1 MSALT
6 ANPTIGIYEKALAP
20 GTWLEM
26 LSSADRAGY
35 DFMEISVDESSARM
49 ARLEWDA
56 GQRAEL
62 REAIEETGV
71 RVPTLCLSGHR
82 KYGLGS
88 REPEVR
94 EHAQRILQKAIRLAD
109 GVGIRVIQVAG
120 YFAYYEEPDPGARAR
135 YIEGLAAG
143 ASEAGRYGVMLAVE
157 NIDTADVGSI
167 RAARGI
173 VAEVDS
179 PWLTIYPDV
188 GNVAVNGLD
197 VLADLRNI
205 GNTAVGIHLKD
216 TRLGQPRRVPFGS
229 GVVPFPQVF
238 RELKAQHYTGP
249 FMVEMW
255 NDDPATADQAA
266 LDARLWLEDA
276 MQEAA

>member
-1 MSALT
+1 MAAT
-6 ANPTIGIYEKALAP
+6 ATIGIYEKALAP
-20 GTWLEM
+20 GTWLDM
-26 LSSADRAGY
+26 LSAARRAGY
-35 DFMEISVDESSARM
+35 DFMEISVDESP
-49 ARLEWDA
+49 ARLARLDWDSE
-56 GQRAEL
+56 QRDEL
-62 REAIEETGV
+62 RAAIDETGV
-71 RVPTLCLSGHR
+71 RVPTMCLSGHR
-82 KYGLGS
+82 RYGLGS
-88 REPEVR
+88 RESQVQEQ
-94 EHAQRILQKAIRLAD
+94 AQSMLRKAIRQAD
-109 GVGIRVIQVAG
+109 AVGIRVIQVAG
-120 YFAYYEEPDPGARAR
+120 YFAYYEEPDLGARAR

-143 ASEAGRYGVMLAVE
+143 ATEAGRYGVMLAVE
-157 NIDTADVGSI
+157 NIDTSDVGSI

-188 GNVAVNGLD
+188 GNIAVNGLD

-238 RELKAQHYTGP
+238 RELKAQQYTGP

-255 NDDPATADQAA
+255 NDDPGTADQAA
-266 LDARLWLEDA
+266 RDARLWLEDA